1 MQREKHWNRQGLSSK
16 DSLRAAMKSGMRR
29 MEAGYKLDRTERLF
43 VLIRRQMDIV
53 PESVP
58 TATALTPTIQAKLC
72 NHKE

>member
-1 MQREKHWNRQGLSSK
+1 
-16 DSLRAAMKSGMRR
+16 
-29 MEAGYKLDRTERLF
+29 
-43 VLIRRQMDIV
+43 MDIV